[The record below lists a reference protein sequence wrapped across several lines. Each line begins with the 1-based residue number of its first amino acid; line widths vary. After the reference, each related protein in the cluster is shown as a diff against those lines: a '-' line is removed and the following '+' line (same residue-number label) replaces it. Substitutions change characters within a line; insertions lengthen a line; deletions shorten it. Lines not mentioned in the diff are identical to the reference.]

1 MARHAFS
8 GSEGPQARGPGSR
21 RPEVGLL
28 VAGRY
33 LLLRPLGDG
42 GSGRVWLAH
51 DQRLGCEVALKA
63 AHTDPRSLPR
73 PPYDHPH
80 LVTVHDV
87 VEHEDAPWIVME
99 YVAGAVDLGE
109 LVARRGP
116 RAPADC
122 ARIGLAALSVLD
134 TQAAGHGRAAP
145 HRRVTPAGI
154 LLAPDGGGAPYGR
167 ILLLDHVVT
176 GPGDDD
182 GLLALGRTLYYAVEG
197 REPCD
202 RDVPV
207 RAGALGPLLERLL
220 GRASGP
226 GVTVAEAEAE
236 LAWIVTPQTETY
248 ARPRTDPGSQ
258 PPWSAA
264 RPAVIGPAA
273 STTAVSPAGHRRP
286 RPRAL
291 RAALAGGLGLA
302 LALGGVWYAM
312 ADRAADGAGT
322 PYGDAV
328 GLVAPLA
335 DGDCVRARWPGGTRF
350 TGTPRLTVDPACRGG
365 APDGQVM
372 AFVPASSA
380 EEARELGPARCEER
394 TREVRGRL
402 AGVRSVAVVPAEEGF
417 ETALGRTACLVVG
430 AYGPVYGPLGRHR
443 EPGAVFADTA
453 TMQRRDCLDVRSARE
468 ARLVSCSGRYDA
480 QVLGFTRLAPG
491 VSLAEAP
498 AAADAACG
506 RRVPPRDYGFDPSLY
521 ESGSRTAAGAWK
533 SGSHLV
539 VCTVRRQNGGT
550 MEGNGP

>member
-1 MARHAFS
+1 MGR
-8 GSEGPQARGPGSR
+8 
-21 RPEVGLL
+21 L

-63 AHTDPRSLPR
+63 ARTGPRSLPR
-73 PPYDHPH
+73 PRYGHPH
-80 LVTVHDV
+80 LVAVHDV
-87 VEHEDAPWIVME
+87 VEHEDVPWIVTE

-122 ARIGLAALSVLD
+122 ARIGLAVLSVLD
-134 TQAAGHGRAAP
+134 APDAGHGRGVP
-145 HRRVTPAGI
+145 HRRPTPAGI
-154 LLAPDGGGAPYGR
+154 LLAPDRGGAPYGR
-167 ILLLDHVVT
+167 ILLLDHVVA
-176 GPGDDD
+176 GPGDGDA
-182 GLLALGRTLYYAVEG
+182 LLALGRTLYYAVEG
-197 REPCD
+197 REPLG

-220 GRASGP
+220 GRAPGP
-226 GVTVAEAEAE
+226 RVTVAEAEAE

-248 ARPRTDPGSQ
+248 ARPRTDPGSR

-264 RPAVIGPAA
+264 RPAVTGPAA
-273 STTAVSPAGHRRP
+273 SSSASTSVSAPSSTPADRRTSAASAASPAGHRRP
-286 RPRAL
+286 RLRAL
-291 RAALAGGLGLA
+291 RAALAGGLGLS
-302 LALGGVWYAM
+302 LALGGAWYAL
-312 ADRAADGAGT
+312 ADRAADGAGA

-328 GLVAPLA
+328 GLVTPLR
-335 DGDCVRARWPGGTRF
+335 DGDCVRVRWPEGTRF
-350 TGTPRLTVDPACRGG
+350 TGTPRLTADPACRGG
-365 APDGQVM
+365 TPDGQVM

-380 EEARELGPARCEER
+380 EEARELGPVRCEER

-402 AGVRSVAVVPAEEGF
+402 AGVRGVAVVPAEDGF

-430 AYGPVYGPLGRHR
+430 AYGPLHGPLGRHR
-443 EPGAVFADTA
+443 EPGTVFADTA
-453 TMQRRDCLDVRSARE
+453 TMQRRDCLDERSARQ

-498 AAADAACG
+498 AAADTACA

-539 VCTVRRQNGGT
+539 VCTVRRRNGGT